1 MFIFAYYLES
11 YMNINIRDWI
21 IFESSIFNI
30 SDIDNYI
37 DISMKMYLYA
47 GIYSSNR
54 HNVKT

>member
-1 MFIFAYYLES
+1 
-11 YMNINIRDWI
+11 MNINIRDWI
-21 IFESSIFNI
+21 IFESCILNI
-30 SDIDNYI
+30 SVIDNYI